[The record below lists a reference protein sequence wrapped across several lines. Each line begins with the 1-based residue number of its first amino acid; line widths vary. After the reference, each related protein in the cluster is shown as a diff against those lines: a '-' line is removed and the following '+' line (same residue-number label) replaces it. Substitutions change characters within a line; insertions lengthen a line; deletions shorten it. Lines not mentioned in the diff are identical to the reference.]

1 MERIYLDSAATTRPY
16 SDVVDEMILYYT
28 TYWENPSSL
37 YKYAND
43 AKLKIQSAKEI
54 VAQSI
59 NAEQEEIYFTSCGSE
74 SNCMAIEG
82 FALNRLMKGESSYI
96 ITTNIEHHSIEEC
109 ARAMNLLPGCNVV
122 FIDVDKKCFV
132 NTSSLI
138 DALEDAIKVTDRNNI
153 LVSIQL
159 ANNEVGTIQDIKTIS
174 AITHEYGATLHV
186 DAVQAFCHI
195 PIDVEHMGI
204 DMLSASA
211 HKIGAAKGTGFLYKS
226 DNIEI
231 QPIIYG
237 SQMRN
242 LRGGTEDVAGI
253 VGMAKAVEL
262 SKDNQKNKGTISLVR
277 DYFIDKLESIGCTLN
292 GSKIDRLPNN
302 INVMLPE
309 GIGGEE
315 MLYCLD
321 TSGIMISTGSA
332 CNSMSKK
339 PSRVL
344 KAMSLT
350 DEEAAR
356 SIRIS
361 ISPDITM
368 EQIDYVVNE
377 IEKAIKIL
385 SL

>member
-1 MERIYLDSAATTRPY
+1 MNSVYLDNSATTKPY
-16 SDVVDEMILYYT
+16 GDVVDEMILYYT

-37 YKYAND
+37 YKYASD
-43 AKLKIQSAKEI
+43 IKSKIKSAKEI

-122 FIDVDKKCFV
+122 FIDVDRDCFV
-132 NTSSLI
+132 NTDSLI
-138 DALEDAIKVTDRNNI
+138 DALEDAIKVVDKNNI

-174 AITHEYGATLHV
+174 AIAHEYGATLHA

-195 PIDVEHMGI
+195 PIDVKYMGI

-237 SQMRN
+237 SQMRGY
-242 LRGGTEDVAGI
+242 RGGTEDTAGI

-262 SKDNQKNKGTISLVR
+262 SKDTAKNNSAISLVR

-339 PSRVL
+339 PSHVL
-344 KAMSLT
+344 KAMGLT
-350 DEEAAR
+350 NEEAAR

>member
-1 MERIYLDSAATTRPY
+1 MNSVYLDNSATTKPY

-82 FALNRLMKGESSYI
+82 FVLNRLMKGESSYI

-122 FIDVDKKCFV
+122 FIGVDRDCFV
-132 NTSSLI
+132 NTDSLI
-138 DALEDAIKVTDRNNI
+138 DALEDAIKVVDKNNI

-211 HKIGAAKGTGFLYKS
+211 HKIGAAKGTGFLYKK
-226 DNIEI
+226 IGIQI

-237 SQMRN
+237 SQEQS
-242 LRGGTEDVAGI
+242 LRGGTENVAGI

-277 DYFIDKLESIGCTLN
+277 DYFIDNLESIGCTLN
-292 GSKIDRLPNN
+292 GSKTDRLPNN

-339 PSRVL
+339 PSYVL
-344 KAMSLT
+344 KAMGLT

-368 EQIDYVVNE
+368 GQIDYVIDE

-385 SL
+385 SM

>member
-1 MERIYLDSAATTRPY
+1 MNKIYLDNAATTKPNQK
-16 SDVVDEMILYYT
+16 VVDAMIPYLTECYY
-28 TYWENPSSL
+28 NPSSL
-37 YKYAND
+37 YSE
-43 AKLKIQSAKEI
+43 SAKIKKIIEDASNVIGEFIGANQDEI
-54 VAQSI
+54 FYVS
-59 NAEQEEIYFTSCGSE
+59 SGSE
-74 SNCMAIEG
+74 ANCMAIEG
-82 FALNRLMKGESSYI
+82 FVLNRLMKGESSYI

-122 FIDVDKKCFV
+122 LIDVDKKCFV

-159 ANNEVGTIQDIKTIS
+159 ANNEVGAIQDIKTIS
-174 AITHEYGATLHV
+174 AIVHEYGAILHA

-195 PIDVEHMGI
+195 PIDVKYMGI

-211 HKIGAAKGTGFLYKS
+211 HKIGAAKGTGFLYKG

-237 SQMRN
+237 SQMRGY
-242 LRGGTEDVAGI
+242 RGGTEDIAGI

-262 SKDNQKNKGTISLVR
+262 SKDTTKNNGTISLVR

-292 GSKIDRLPNN
+292 GSKSNRLPNN
-302 INVMLPE
+302 INVMLPS
-309 GIGGEE
+309 GVGGEE
-315 MLYCLD
+315 MLYMLD
-321 TSGIMISTGSA
+321 LSGIMISTGSA
-332 CNSMSKK
+332 CNSHSKK
-339 PSRVL
+339 PSHVL
-344 KAMSLT
+344 KAMGLT
-350 DEEAAR
+350 DEKAAR

-361 ISPDITM
+361 ISQDITM
-368 EQIDYVVNE
+368 EQIDYVVGE

>member
-1 MERIYLDSAATTRPY
+1 MNKIYLDNAATTKPNQK
-16 SDVVDEMILYYT
+16 VVDAMIPYLTECYY
-28 TYWENPSSL
+28 NPSSL
-37 YKYAND
+37 YSE
-43 AKLKIQSAKEI
+43 SAKIKKIIEDASNVIGEFIGANQDEI
-54 VAQSI
+54 FYVS
-59 NAEQEEIYFTSCGSE
+59 SGSE
-74 SNCMAIEG
+74 ANCMAIEG
-82 FALNRLMKGESSYI
+82 FVFNRLMKGESSYI

-174 AITHEYGATLHV
+174 AIVHEYGAILHA

-195 PIDVEHMGI
+195 PIDVKYMGI

-262 SKDNQKNKGTISLVR
+262 SKNNQKNKGTISLVR
-277 DYFIDKLESIGCTLN
+277 DYFIDKLELIGCTLN

-368 EQIDYVVNE
+368 EQIDYVIGE
-377 IEKAIKIL
+377 IEKIIKIL
-385 SL
+385 SM